1 MQNKNKPLKSILIL
15 SFLAIFVACKPEFK
29 TPELERNFTSA
40 EISDLEKL
48 VDFFKANLCENNT
61 SNFNKCFEEFA
72 PKWIENGLDF
82 STDKITFEELEN
94 IYAEI
99 NQNTFDEIWDFCMTY
114 QIRPTEREFL
124 DICSKKDGKYQ
135 KFLKDFGKSNK
146 LVEKYYNQIIAAG
159 DFNES
164 GGIISQIWNDRKEI
178 DLDNPNYQVLISIH
192 ILTMNDQFLRNR
204 TESDE

>member
-1 MQNKNKPLKSILIL
+1 M
-15 SFLAIFVACKPEFK
+15 FVACKPEFK

-48 VDFFKANLCENNT
+48 VDFFKTNLCENNT

-82 STDKITFEELEN
+82 STDKITFAELEN
-94 IYAEI
+94 IYSEI

-114 QIRPTEREFL
+114 QIRPTEREYL
-124 DICSKKDGKYQ
+124 DVCSKKDGKYQ
-135 KFLKDFGKSNK
+135 KFLKNFGKSNK

-164 GGIISQIWNDRKEI
+164 GGIISQIWNERKEI

-204 TESDE
+204 MESDE